1 MRAIG
6 SRLPA
11 TIESVELQSAGQS
24 AKKVVASYTYTID
37 GKQYTGHRVSLYGP
51 DNLGTFY
58 EDVSREL
65 HDYLARKTPYP
76 AHVNPKDSR
85 ESVLKPVLRWT
96 LDRHVH
102 AHTTFTA
109 MGRLASF

>member
-58 EDVSREL
+58 EDVSRNCTTIL
-65 HDYLARKTPYP
+65 RGKSRTP
-76 AHVNPKDSR
+76 
-85 ESVLKPVLRWT
+85 LT
-96 LDRHVH
+96 
-102 AHTTFTA
+102 
-109 MGRLASF
+109 